1 LNQAAAGFFLQDVQK
16 YFSKGTFFINSQE
29 AFFQKQTRPFP
40 TRAGQKKFYKGGEAE
55 YQRLEE
61 AFALDKAAALKATSW
76 SRFQI
81 LGENFRACGYRDV
94 FEYVEAMFQDE
105 DNALE
110 AFCDYVRSEGLV
122 EYLKK
127 QAWAPFARAYNGPAY
142 KRNNYDVKMENA
154 EARYARKGVNTQN
167 LVSRLPQRGLDATKI
182 FQPEPAKLVA
192 AGDATATLA
201 YTSLDDRYCHE
212 NLDFSRPET
221 LDSATPADK
230 ESENTFNRSTT
241 GSFIPE
247 PNNPLTDNPNNN
259 PDLID
264 QPFRPDQIN
273 SDSSSIVSTEVEAA
287 TTSPKQEET
296 VSTLDLLSDK
306 ADKLEAVNERANR
319 FGIDLF
325 SVFSSM
331 KSRIGR
337 LPVKTF
343 LKRFFR
349 AFFRA
354 LVYIFWAVIGF
365 FQDMPWYVTA
375 LFVISAFL
383 YFIYRKQINA
393 YVRSKFPR
401 SSSSSSSSD
410 AAAAATS

>member
-1 LNQAAAGFFLQDVQK
+1 
-16 YFSKGTFFINSQE
+16 
-29 AFFQKQTRPFP
+29 
-40 TRAGQKKFYKGGEAE
+40 
-55 YQRLEE
+55 
-61 AFALDKAAALKATSW
+61 
-76 SRFQI
+76 
-81 LGENFRACGYRDV
+81 
-94 FEYVEAMFQDE
+94 
-105 DNALE
+105 
-110 AFCDYVRSEGLV
+110 
-122 EYLKK
+122 
-127 QAWAPFARAYNGPAY
+127 
-142 KRNNYDVKMENA
+142 
-154 EARYARKGVNTQN
+154 
-167 LVSRLPQRGLDATKI
+167 
-182 FQPEPAKLVA
+182 
-192 AGDATATLA
+192 
-201 YTSLDDRYCHE
+201 
-212 NLDFSRPET
+212 
-221 LDSATPADK
+221 
-230 ESENTFNRSTT
+230 
-241 GSFIPE
+241 
-247 PNNPLTDNPNNN
+247 
-259 PDLID
+259 
-264 QPFRPDQIN
+264 
-273 SDSSSIVSTEVEAA
+273 
-287 TTSPKQEET
+287 
-296 VSTLDLLSDK
+296 LSDK